1 MAEVIGAA
9 SAIAGLISLTIEV
22 SGITY
27 NYVHG
32 VRNASSSAHR
42 LLRELDELKIVLI
55 KIGQMTE
62 EADDTGT
69 IKDSCS
75 RLLSTQQ
82 SENYLDLL
90 DTIRKKLG
98 NEHGGGSFR
107 KKMKALAW
115 PITEEKTLA
124 LVDSL
129 HRHLNTY
136 NTALAIDNLS
146 VLQSSSIL
154 MIEAADVY
162 QRTVGT
168 STLSE
173 VRQVKIKHEG
183 SESPHLYMKILT
195 SLNRRC
201 AN

>member
-1 MAEVIGAA
+1 MAEAIGAA

-22 SGITY
+22 FGITY

-32 VRNASSSAHR
+32 VRNASNSAHR

-69 IKDSCS
+69 LKDSCS
-75 RLLSTQQ
+75 RLLSSQQ
-82 SENYLDLL
+82 SESYLELL
-90 DTIRKKLG
+90 DIIRKKLG
-98 NEHGGGSFR
+98 NEHASGSFR

-115 PITEEKTLA
+115 PFTEEKTLA

-146 VLQSSSIL
+146 AFQTPSIL
-154 MIEAADVY
+154 SIGTADFY
-162 QRTVGT
+162 AG
-168 STLSE
+168 LSE
-173 VRQVKIKHEG
+173 R
-183 SESPHLYMKILT
+183 PP
-195 SLNRRC
+195 
-201 AN
+201 